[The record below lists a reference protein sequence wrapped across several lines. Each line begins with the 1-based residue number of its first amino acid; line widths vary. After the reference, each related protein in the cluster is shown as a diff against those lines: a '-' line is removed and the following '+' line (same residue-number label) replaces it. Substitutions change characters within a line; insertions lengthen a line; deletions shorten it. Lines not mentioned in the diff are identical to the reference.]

1 MVPLRPFKLSFMNSI
16 KGILT
21 WKRTLIV
28 SVAVLFLLNIFSF
41 YGLYTNKFYFFKIDN
56 YIFPLLSI
64 IHLVFLYVLWFKISE
79 NELSDPPM
87 RTLEYVL
94 YLISL
99 VYLYKLV
106 ETIIILFSYSDFEN
120 HLIPSTFL
128 PLGFVILLLYT
139 VLLLVTFLAVVYRK
153 EIVGTYLFDDMN
165 QHVDHWK

>member
-1 MVPLRPFKLSFMNSI
+1 MNFI
-16 KGILT
+16 KSILT

-28 SVAVLFLLNIFSF
+28 SITVLSLLNIFSF

-64 IHLVFLYVLWFKISE
+64 IHFVFLYVLWFKIKE
-79 NELSDPPM
+79 DELSDPPM

-94 YLISL
+94 YVISF
-99 VYLYKLV
+99 VYLFKLV
-106 ETIIILFSYSDFEN
+106 DTVLILLSYSDFEN
-120 HLIPSTFL
+120 HLIPTTFL
-128 PLGFVILLLYT
+128 PLGYFILALYT
-139 VLLLVTFLAVVYRK
+139 VLLLVTFLAIMYRK

>member
-1 MVPLRPFKLSFMNSI
+1 MNFI

-21 WKRTLIV
+21 WKRTLIL
-28 SVAVLFLLNIFSF
+28 SVGVLALLNIFSF

-64 IHLVFLYVLWFKISE
+64 VHVVFLYVLWFKIKE
-79 NELSDPPM
+79 DELSDPPM

-94 YLISL
+94 YIISL
-99 VYLYKLV
+99 VYVYKLI
-106 ETIIILFSYSDFEN
+106 ETIIILLSYNDFDN

-128 PLGFVILLLYT
+128 PLGYFILLLY
-139 VLLLVTFLAVVYRK
+139 VLLLLVTYLAIDYRK
-153 EIVGTYLFDDMN
+153 KIVGTYLFDDMN

>member
-1 MVPLRPFKLSFMNSI
+1 MNII
-16 KGILT
+16 KSILT
-21 WKRTLIV
+21 WQRTLVV
-28 SVAVLFLLNIFSF
+28 SVAVLLFLNIFSF

-64 IHLVFLYVLWFKISE
+64 VHFVFLYVLWFKIKE

-94 YLISL
+94 YVISF
-99 VYLYKLV
+99 VYLFKLV
-106 ETIIILFSYSDFEN
+106 DTIIILLSYSDFEN
-120 HLIPSTFL
+120 HLIPQTFL
-128 PLGFVILLLYT
+128 PLGFFILALYT
-139 VLLLVTFLAVVYRK
+139 LLLLVTFLAVLYRK

>member
-1 MVPLRPFKLSFMNSI
+1 MNSI
-16 KGILT
+16 KGIFT

-28 SVAVLFLLNIFSF
+28 SIVILFLLNIFSF

-64 IHLVFLYVLWFKISE
+64 VHFVFLYVLWFKISE
-79 NELSDPPM
+79 KELSDPPM

-94 YLISL
+94 YIISL
-99 VYLYKLV
+99 VYIYKLV
-106 ETIIILFSYSDFEN
+106 ETIITVSSYSDFEN
-120 HLIPSTFL
+120 HLIPRTFL
-128 PLGFVILLLYT
+128 PLGFLMMVLYAM
-139 VLLLVTFLAVVYRK
+139 LLLVTFLAVLYRK

>member
-1 MVPLRPFKLSFMNSI
+1 
-16 KGILT
+16 
-21 WKRTLIV
+21 
-28 SVAVLFLLNIFSF
+28 
-41 YGLYTNKFYFFKIDN
+41 
-56 YIFPLLSI
+56 
-64 IHLVFLYVLWFKISE
+64 
-79 NELSDPPM
+79 M